1 MSKQK
6 ELETFVKFFSKQ
18 KDTEGFKAAMQKSVV
33 ENAEDMQ
40 EWKQL
45 LQAVIDEKIKIDKK
59 QSVLPSGMRNK
70 VTEFFEYMVSL
81 GYIEFKAE
89 EEVLDAQTE

>member
-40 EWKQL
+40 QWKQL

-59 QSVLPSGMRNK
+59 QSVLSSGMRNK